1 MLDKSIAYCN
11 ATLLENKIGTINLE
25 SCAATCFEEIA
36 LFKVVQCKCF
46 FFVLFVPKNELD
58 GCCADAIILKLAIQ
72 DIINLI
78 GILAWN
84 FTMLN
89 C

>member
-1 MLDKSIAYCN
+1 MLDKSIAKIVM
-11 ATLLENKIGTINLE
+11 LHDWKKIGTINLE